1 MALEDNNDI
10 IIGEYLTGRL
20 SDADKVLLEAR
31 IKENPDLNSQVKNE
45 EQIMEDINEFKRISL
60 KAKLSAIDIP
70 SNVVFDASG
79 LVSSGLSKV
88 LYVAAGVVM
97 IGVGYYFINPV
108 EPVQEQLNEEGFL
121 LGDTMAQQDDL
132 KDISSID
139 QEVLLNDVTTN
150 VFDEVTKSE
159 LQEESPTIDYV
170 DSENTHEHM
179 GQLKLKEEVKIV
191 DSASSVAVVKSF
203 PELEKF
209 EPVIAR
215 KVAKK
220 EQSDDIGFNNKA
232 TRSRFLT
239 EDTEQPLS
247 VKFVDKKSKK
257 LQYTYQNKE
266 VVLMGNF
273 EKS

>member
-31 IKENPDLNSQVKNE
+31 MKENPDLNSQVKNE
-45 EQIMEDINEFKRISL
+45 EQIMEGINEFKRISL

-266 VVLMGNF
+266 VVLMKNF

>member
-31 IKENPDLNSQVKNE
+31 MKENPDLNSQVKNE
-45 EQIMEDINEFKRISL
+45 EQIMEGINEFKRISL

-215 KVAKK
+215 KAAKK

>member
-31 IKENPDLNSQVKNE
+31 MKENPDLNSQVKNE
-45 EQIMEDINEFKRISL
+45 EQIMEGINEFKRISL

-121 LGDTMAQQDDL
+121 LGYTMAQQDDL

>member
-1 MALEDNNDI
+1 M
-10 IIGEYLTGRL
+10 
-20 SDADKVLLEAR
+20 
-31 IKENPDLNSQVKNE
+31 
-45 EQIMEDINEFKRISL
+45 
-60 KAKLSAIDIP
+60 SAIDIP

>member
-31 IKENPDLNSQVKNE
+31 MKENPDLNSQVKNE
-45 EQIMEDINEFKRISL
+45 EQIMEGINEFKRISL

-121 LGDTMAQQDDL
+121 LGDNMAQQDDL

-266 VVLMGNF
+266 VVLMKNF

>member
-31 IKENPDLNSQVKNE
+31 MKENPDLNSQVKNE
-45 EQIMEDINEFKRISL
+45 EQIMEGINEFKRISL

-132 KDISSID
+132 KDISSII
-139 QEVLLNDVTTN
+139 
-150 VFDEVTKSE
+150 K
-159 LQEESPTIDYV
+159 
-170 DSENTHEHM
+170 
-179 GQLKLKEEVKIV
+179 
-191 DSASSVAVVKSF
+191 
-203 PELEKF
+203 
-209 EPVIAR
+209 
-215 KVAKK
+215 
-220 EQSDDIGFNNKA
+220 
-232 TRSRFLT
+232 
-239 EDTEQPLS
+239 
-247 VKFVDKKSKK
+247 KFV
-257 LQYTYQNKE
+257 
-266 VVLMGNF
+266 
-273 EKS
+273 

>member
-20 SDADKVLLEAR
+20 SDADKVLFEAR
-31 IKENPDLNSQVKNE
+31 MKENPDLNSQVKNE
-45 EQIMEDINEFKRISL
+45 EQIMEGINEFKRISL